1 MTVLF
6 FIVLSVLLSSSGTGV
21 TFGTTS
27 VSPGFGF
34 SGAGFSGVGFSGAG
48 FSGVGSSGAGFSGVG
63 SSGVGFSGGINV
75 PPPVC
80 DFFSFTVT

>member
-27 VSPGFGF
+27 VSPGF
-34 SGAGFSGVGFSGAG
+34 GFSGAG